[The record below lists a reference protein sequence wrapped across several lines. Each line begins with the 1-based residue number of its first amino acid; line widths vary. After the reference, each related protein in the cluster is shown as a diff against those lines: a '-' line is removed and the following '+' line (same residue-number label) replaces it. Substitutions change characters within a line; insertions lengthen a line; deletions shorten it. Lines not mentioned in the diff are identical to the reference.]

1 MASRRHRRKQQRQ
14 RRQARFVKR
23 VEFILS
29 SDGEQADRDR
39 AIFEHLAALTARGEA
54 SEWIK
59 ATLYAALVGTHAPV
73 RPQEAR
79 HDSIESDAVLALAR
93 EVKRLQ
99 ELVAEHGRPV
109 SAGTHER
116 PMPTSA
122 DQPAEQVSSGIDM
135 SGPRRHRGEL
145 KRSSPPA
152 AELTY
157 ANVPSENPA
166 LVLAASIR
174 MASAQLAGHA

>member
-79 HDSIESDAVLALAR
+79 HGSIESDAVLALAK
-93 EVKRLQ
+93 EIAGLKARL
-99 ELVAEHGRPV
+99 AD
-109 SAGTHER
+109 AER
-116 PMPTSA
+116 PAAVDHNQRRPHPDA
-122 DQPAEQVSSGIDM
+122 DRD
-135 SGPRRHRGEL
+135 
-145 KRSSPPA
+145 
-152 AELTY
+152 
-157 ANVPSENPA
+157 
-166 LVLAASIR
+166 
-174 MASAQLAGHA
+174 